1 MKLNN
6 IGNVLL
12 KIFACIFTLM
22 SSYLLFIN
30 VTSNYGR
37 LFPMNKFIVI
47 IGAIIILAIL
57 LMLKFMFNKLSDKT
71 LVKINLITGR
81 SHQIRVQFSSR
92 DYPLYGDMKY
102 NKRAKLK

>member
-37 LFPMNKFIVI
+37 VFPMNRVIVLV
-47 IGAIIILAIL
+47 GAIAIISVLFL
-57 LMLKFMFNKLSDKT
+57 LKMLFNK
-71 LVKINLITGR
+71 
-81 SHQIRVQFSSR
+81 
-92 DYPLYGDMKY
+92 
-102 NKRAKLK
+102 